1 MLRELEKRRIGTSTI
16 KASPVALGTWAI
28 GGWMWGGTDE
38 AQSIVAIRAAIDEGS
53 TLIDTAPAYGQGLA
67 EELVGRAI
75 KGRRDEVV
83 IATKCG
89 LVWHTDK
96 GRHFFDYDGKPVHR
110 YLGRDAIFYEVE
122 QSLRRLGTDHID
134 HYITHWQDPTTP
146 IAETMDALEDLKRQ
160 GKIGSIGASN
170 VSVDDLRAYIAAG
183 GLDAIQ
189 EEYSMAK
196 RGLETSLL
204 PLCRENG
211 ISVLSYSSLSRGLLT
226 GKVGPDRQFG
236 GDDQRRTDPHFS
248 AANRAK
254 VAALMEDIAP
264 IALAHDATLS
274 QLVIAWTVQ
283 RPGITFALCGARSA
297 EQARE
302 NAAAARIRLSEQD
315 VRTMDDAVTRHLSA
329 LDA

>member
-1 MLRELEKRRIGTSTI
+1 MLRELEKRRIGASAI

-38 AQSIVAIRAAIDEGS
+38 AQSIAAIRAAIDEGS

-75 KGRRDEVV
+75 KRRRDEVV

-146 IAETMDALEDLKRQ
+146 IAETMGALEDLKRQ

-170 VSVDDLRAYIAAG
+170 VSVDDLQAYIAAG
-183 GLDAIQ
+183 QLDAIQ
-189 EEYSMAK
+189 EEYSMAR

-204 PLCRENG
+204 PLCRET
-211 ISVLSYSSLSRGLLT
+211 ISTSGCCAASGQDRALPGCAPCWQRIWVASSNI
-226 GKVGPDRQFG
+226 
-236 GDDQRRTDPHFS
+236 RRAS
-248 AANRAK
+248 
-254 VAALMEDIAP
+254 
-264 IALAHDATLS
+264 
-274 QLVIAWTVQ
+274 
-283 RPGITFALCGARSA
+283 
-297 EQARE
+297 
-302 NAAAARIRLSEQD
+302 
-315 VRTMDDAVTRHLSA
+315 
-329 LDA
+329 